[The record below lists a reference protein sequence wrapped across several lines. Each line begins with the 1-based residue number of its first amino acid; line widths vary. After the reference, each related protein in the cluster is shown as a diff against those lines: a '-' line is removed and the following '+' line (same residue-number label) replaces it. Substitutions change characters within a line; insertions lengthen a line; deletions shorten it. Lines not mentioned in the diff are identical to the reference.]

1 MIIFAFRLVPSA
13 APAAAAAAAD
23 TLNGLFR
30 AVEGGLIFQGPL
42 PAFVTDCAPKLPL
55 TNKEIKKERKKSEA
69 LIDLNFYNFLR

>member
-13 APAAAAAAAD
+13 APAAAAAAAAD

-55 TNKEIKKERKKSEA
+55 TNKEIRKKGKKA
-69 LIDLNFYNFLR
+69 RH

>member
-13 APAAAAAAAD
+13 APAAAAAAD

-30 AVEGGLIFQGPL
+30 AVEGGVIFQGPL

-55 TNKEIKKERKKSEA
+55 TNKEIKKRKKKRG
-69 LIDLNFYNFLR
+69 IN